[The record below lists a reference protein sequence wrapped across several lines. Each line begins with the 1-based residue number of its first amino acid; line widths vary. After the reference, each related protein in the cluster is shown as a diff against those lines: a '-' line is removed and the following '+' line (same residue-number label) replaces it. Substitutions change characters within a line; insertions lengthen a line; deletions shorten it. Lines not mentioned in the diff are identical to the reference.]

1 MNKDRAD
8 LAESF
13 MTLLRPIRR
22 ELEVYCRR
30 LIWNEH
36 DAPGGI

>member
-1 MNKDRAD
+1 MNKNRAD

-13 MTLLRPIRR
+13 MALLRPIRR

-36 DAPGGI
+36 DAPDGI